1 MSYQVLARKWRPQS
15 FKEVI
20 GQPHVLTA
28 LENGLTQDRVHH
40 AYLFS
45 GTRGV
50 GKTTIAR
57 ILAKSLNCETGVT
70 ATPCG
75 VCANCQAIDQGR
87 FVDLLEIDAASRTKV
102 DDTRELLDNVQY
114 KPAQGRYKVYLID
127 EVHML
132 SKHSFNA
139 LLKTLEEPPEYVKFL
154 LATTDPQKL
163 PITVLSRCLQ
173 FHLKAIMP
181 EQIEQQLA
189 AILDHEKATYE
200 QPALGVIAK
209 AADGSMRDALSLT
222 DQALAFGAGNIKYAA
237 VLKMLGTIDQSHL
250 HYLLH
255 FIASGNSQKVF
266 EKIQEFVH
274 LGADFAALHQE
285 LASLCHQIALM
296 QLQLNANVT
305 DKTTVQLL
313 AERLTPE
320 EVQLF
325 YQIAVQGFKDYAYA
339 PNGKVALEMTV
350 MRLLAFKPANYIDID
365 ESMLVKAQQVETI
378 EPVAPETLTEPQ
390 PLAARSDNLA
400 TNLTTNLTTQTEPV
414 KPQAT
419 PIAAKVPEAVSQH
432 AAVPSQTENAM
443 PAQIAAV
450 QPVVQQTTDETE
462 VAPQSAAPEQSSAP
476 HQPDYQQPRDQATY
490 IVPEQ
495 HAVPENIN
503 ASEQHVAA
511 AQYEQQ
517 TAATVHEVA
526 SDPAAVAQ
534 TTSTPSVQSEPAPAS
549 FDLAATTNSRN
560 MLRSHRLKREELK
573 KIEAATGQKTPKAN
587 DRFAAPEVTAPA
599 TPVTELLKKKDV
611 EPSTVTHA
619 VPVEKT
625 PMPTRAVEAKSNE
638 RLSNEHLTNEHS
650 NNQQASPNHST
661 NEQELPPLTS
671 YQEQPH
677 NQNSYDD
684 YSGSYS
690 GNDYGDAD
698 DSQKNNDYFD
708 DHSDN
713 HAKGVDVTTAPTPD
727 HHVQNDYFEDTKS
740 ESTDVNANTA
750 HLNTGN
756 SSASQASIAKPSA
769 SAQVSTEVIPEKA
782 PVTKT
787 VVANHDISTLNQS
800 ASITEVMLVNDSNL
814 QSAEIDIPAY
824 VEDKMTDAWFLAIKA
839 MELVGFEK
847 LLAKSCVMQQKDQV
861 IALKLHKSQA
871 HLLNNQSLCED
882 LKNKLSHYYGQQYT
896 ITIEQGE
903 VAGSHTPM
911 ELEQVVYLQYLDNA
925 KTSIKNDPIVQTLV
939 RDYAAKVYENSVVPL

>member
-378 EPVAPETLTEPQ
+378 KPVAPETRTETQ
-390 PLAARSDNLA
+390 PLTARPENLA
-400 TNLTTNLTTQTEPV
+400 TQTEPV

-419 PIAAKVPEAVSQH
+419 PIAATVPESVSQQ
-432 AAVPSQTENAM
+432 AAVPLQTENAV

-462 VAPQSAAPEQSSAP
+462 VAAQSAAPEQPSTP
-476 HQPDYQQPRDQATY
+476 YQPDYQQPRDQAAY
-490 IVPEQ
+490 IATEQ
-495 HAVPENIN
+495 HAVPENIH
-503 ASEQHVAA
+503 ASEQHVTA
-511 AQYEQQ
+511 AQYEQP
-517 TAATVHEVA
+517 TAAPVHETA

-534 TTSTPSVQSEPAPAS
+534 TTSTPPVQSEPAPAS

-573 KIEAATGQKTPKAN
+573 KIEAATGQKIPKAN
-587 DRFAAPEVTAPA
+587 DRFAASEVTAPA
-599 TPVTELLKKKDV
+599 TPVTEPLKKKVV

-625 PMPTRAVEAKSNE
+625 PMPIRAVEAKSNE
-638 RLSNEHLTNEHS
+638 RLSNQHSNNDHS

-677 NQNSYDD
+677 NQNNYDD
-684 YSGSYS
+684 YNGDYS
-690 GNDYGDAD
+690 GNDYGDTD
-698 DSQKNNDYFD
+698 NSQKNNDYFD
-708 DHSDN
+708 DHSDK
-713 HAKGVDVTTAPTPD
+713 HAKGADVTTAPTSD

-740 ESTDVNANTA
+740 VSTDANAA
-750 HLNTGN
+750 HLNASN

-769 SAQVSTEVIPEKA
+769 SAQVITEVIPEKA
-782 PVTKT
+782 PAAKT

-800 ASITEVMLVNDSNL
+800 ASSTEVMLVNDPNL
-814 QSAEIDIPAY
+814 QSAEIDIAAY

-847 LLAKSCVMQQKDQV
+847 LLAKSCVMQQKDQA

-903 VAGSHTPM
+903 VAGSYTPM
-911 ELEQVVYLQYLDNA
+911 ELEQVVYQQYLDNA

>member
-200 QPALGVIAK
+200 QPALGVISK

-222 DQALAFGAGNIKYAA
+222 DQALAFGAGDIKYAA

-274 LGADFAALHQE
+274 LGADFSALHQE

-305 DKTTVQLL
+305 EKTTVQLL

-365 ESMLVKAQQVETI
+365 ESMLAKAQQVETI
-378 EPVAPETLTEPQ
+378 APVVSEVNTEQQ
-390 PLAARSDNLA
+390 PLVARPDVSTSTQSKPESVASQAPSQVSPTTISTPEVSTSTQSKPESVVPQSPSQVSPTTISTPEPAQKVPSEMPVQAAPAQPEVNPIKA
-400 TNLTTNLTTQTEPV
+400 ETQSA
-414 KPQAT
+414 PQQT
-419 PIAAKVPEAVSQH
+419 MPEQQPVPEASNYQPSHQASVYTAIAPDMTPEPDTTPEMVPE
-432 AAVPSQTENAM
+432 AAFENA
-443 PAQIAAV
+443 I
-450 QPVVQQTTDETE
+450 ENI
-462 VAPQSAAPEQSSAP
+462 SAPEQDVAP
-476 HQPDYQQPRDQATY
+476 T
-490 IVPEQ
+490 
-495 HAVPENIN
+495 
-503 ASEQHVAA
+503 
-511 AQYEQQ
+511 QYEQT
-517 TAATVHEVA
+517 TAQPV
-526 SDPAAVAQ
+526 
-534 TTSTPSVQSEPAPAS
+534 STQPVQSEPAPAS

-573 KIEAATGQKTPKAN
+573 KIEAATEQQTPKAN
-587 DRFAAPEVTAPA
+587 DRFAAPEVTAQA
-599 TPVTELLKKKDV
+599 TPSVEPLEKKVV
-611 EPSTVTHA
+611 EPSTVNHA
-619 VPVEKT
+619 APNITTASVEKT
-625 PMPTRAVEAKSNE
+625 PMPTRKVEAKSNE
-638 RLSNEHLTNEHS
+638 G
-650 NNQQASPNHST
+650 ST

-684 YSGSYS
+684 Y
-690 GNDYGDAD
+690 DDAD
-698 DSQKNNDYFD
+698 YSKEHNDYFD
-708 DHSDN
+708 NQAEGVDIATPPAPDN
-713 HAKGVDVTTAPTPD
+713 HA
-727 HHVQNDYFEDTKS
+727 QNDYFEDTKPVPAKV
-740 ESTDVNANTA
+740 DAA
-750 HLNTGN
+750 P
-756 SSASQASIAKPSA
+756 QASANVQANNTQLVVAKSA
-769 SAQVSTEVIPEKA
+769 I
-782 PVTKT
+782 
-787 VVANHDISTLNQS
+787 ANHDISTLHHS
-800 ASITEVMLVNDSNL
+800 EVGTEVQLMNDPNL
-814 QSAEIDIPAY
+814 QNPEIDIAAY

-847 LLAKSCVMQQKDQV
+847 LLAKSCVMQQKDQS
-861 IALKLHKSQA
+861 IDLKLHQSQA
-871 HLLNNQSLCED
+871 HLLNNQSLCDD

-896 ITIEQGE
+896 ITIEQGSVE
-903 VAGSHTPM
+903 GNHTPM
-911 ELEQVVYLQYLDNA
+911 ELEQVVYQQYLDNA
-925 KTSIKNDPIVQTLV
+925 KASIKNDPIVQTLV

>member
-1 MSYQVLARKWRPQS
+1 MSYQVLARKWRPQT

-274 LGADFAALHQE
+274 LGADFSALHQE

-305 DKTTVQLL
+305 EKTTVQLL

-365 ESMLVKAQQVETI
+365 ESMLAKAQQVETI
-378 EPVAPETLTEPQ
+378 APVVSEVNTEQQ
-390 PLAARSDNLA
+390 PLAARPDVS
-400 TNLTTNLTTQTEPV
+400 TSTQSKPEP
-414 KPQAT
+414 
-419 PIAAKVPEAVSQH
+419 
-432 AAVPSQTENAM
+432 
-443 PAQIAAV
+443 
-450 QPVVQQTTDETE
+450 
-462 VAPQSAAPEQSSAP
+462 VAPQAPSQVPPTTISTPEPAQKVPSEMPVQAAPAQPEVNPIKAETQSAPQQAMPEQQPAPEQSNY
-476 HQPDYQQPRDQATY
+476 QPDHQAAAYTTTAPDTTPEMAPEAAFENA
-490 IVPEQ
+490 IESVSAPEQ
-495 HAVPENIN
+495 HIAPT
-503 ASEQHVAA
+503 
-511 AQYEQQ
+511 QYEQA
-517 TAATVHEVA
+517 TAQPV
-526 SDPAAVAQ
+526 
-534 TTSTPSVQSEPAPAS
+534 STQPVQNEPAPAS

-573 KIEAATGQKTPKAN
+573 KIEAATEQQTPTAT
-587 DRFAAPEVTAPA
+587 DRFAAPEVTAQA
-599 TPVTELLKKKDV
+599 TPSVEPLEKKVV
-611 EPSTVTHA
+611 EPSTVNHA
-619 VPVEKT
+619 APNITTASVEKT
-625 PMPTRAVEAKSNE
+625 PMPTRTVEAKSNE
-638 RLSNEHLTNEHS
+638 G
-650 NNQQASPNHST
+650 ST

-671 YQEQPH
+671 YQEQRH

-684 YSGSYS
+684 Y
-690 GNDYGDAD
+690 GDAD
-698 DSQKNNDYFD
+698 YSKEHNDYFD
-708 DHSDN
+708 N
-713 HAKGVDVTTAPTPD
+713 HAEGGDIATPPAPD
-727 HHVQNDYFEDTKS
+727 NQAQNNYFEDTKS
-740 ESTDVNANTA
+740 VPAKVDAA
-750 HLNTGN
+750 P
-756 SSASQASIAKPSA
+756 QASANVPANNAQLVVAKSA
-769 SAQVSTEVIPEKA
+769 I
-782 PVTKT
+782 
-787 VVANHDISTLNQS
+787 ANHDISTLHHS
-800 ASITEVMLVNDSNL
+800 EVGTEVQLMNDPSL
-814 QSAEIDIPAY
+814 QNPEIDIAAY

-847 LLAKSCVMQQKDQV
+847 LLAKSCVMQQKDQS
-861 IALKLHKSQA
+861 IDLKLHQSQA
-871 HLLNNQSLCED
+871 HLLNNQSLCDD
-882 LKNKLSHYYGQQYT
+882 LKNKLSYYYGQQYT
-896 ITIEQGE
+896 ITIEQGSVE
-903 VAGSHTPM
+903 GSHTPM
-911 ELEQVVYLQYLDNA
+911 ELEQVVYQQYLDNA
-925 KTSIKNDPIVQTLV
+925 KASIKNDPIVQTLV

>member
-75 VCANCQAIDQGR
+75 KCDNCLAIDQGR

-173 FHLKAIMP
+173 FHLKAILP

-189 AILDHEKATYE
+189 TILNHEKATFE
-200 QPALGVIAK
+200 HAALGVIAK

-222 DQALAFGAGNIKYAA
+222 DQALAFGAGHIEYAA

-274 LGADFAALHQE
+274 LGADFSALHQE
-285 LASLCHQIALM
+285 LASLCHQIALI

-305 DKTTVQLL
+305 EKTVVQLL

-339 PNGKVALEMTV
+339 PNGKIALEMTV
-350 MRLLAFKPANYIDID
+350 MRLLAFKPANYVDID
-365 ESMLVKAQQVETI
+365 QSMLAQANKVETVAPVVI
-378 EPVAPETLTEPQ
+378 PQSESVHLEPIQDVIVQPEPVQSVP
-390 PLAARSDNLA
+390 
-400 TNLTTNLTTQTEPV
+400 TQKTVVQAEPV
-414 KPQAT
+414 QS
-419 PIAAKVPEAVSQH
+419 VPTQE
-432 AAVPSQTENAM
+432 
-443 PAQIAAV
+443 
-450 QPVVQQTTDETE
+450 
-462 VAPQSAAPEQSSAP
+462 
-476 HQPDYQQPRDQATY
+476 
-490 IVPEQ
+490 
-495 HAVPENIN
+495 
-503 ASEQHVAA
+503 
-511 AQYEQQ
+511 
-517 TAATVHEVA
+517 
-526 SDPAAVAQ
+526 AVAQ
-534 TTSTPSVQSEPAPAS
+534 AEPVQTVPTQEAVVHPEPVQSEPIQESVPVHQSEQAVEHIQQEVAHQQPVAEQFVTPVQPSSVQAEPNAS
-549 FDLAATTNSRN
+549 TTSYNVVDSSSSRN
-560 MLRSHRLKREELK
+560 MLRSHRLKREALK
-573 KIEAATGQKTPKAN
+573 KTEAATEQQTPKVQ
-587 DRFAAPEVTAPA
+587 DRFVAPA
-599 TPVTELLKKKDV
+599 IKSPQA
-611 EPSTVTHA
+611 STVEATLN
-619 VPVEKT
+619 K
-625 PMPTRAVEAKSNE
+625 AVEAPLNLGSSPKNIAVQPEKVPFVKASVE
-638 RLSNEHLTNEHS
+638 KLS
-650 NNQQASPNHST
+650 
-661 NEQELPPLTS
+661 NEQELPPLSS
-671 YQEQPH
+671 YQQQPS
-677 NQNSYDD
+677 QSAYDAFD
-684 YSGSYS
+684 
-690 GNDYGDAD
+690 GDSFGD
-698 DSQKNNDYFD
+698 DSFDGSRFEGNSFDNSNVQDNSLEGSRYQDEGDNSGVYDNSDHTNNDSFAD
-708 DHSDN
+708 SNAENELEPVVASTSDVNN
-713 HAKGVDVTTAPTPD
+713 HGDNVTPKPVNAPTITAQTTAAQIPA
-727 HHVQNDYFEDTKS
+727 V
-740 ESTDVNANTA
+740 NTA
-750 HLNTGN
+750 VVK
-756 SSASQASIAKPSA
+756 IA
-769 SAQVSTEVIPEKA
+769 V
-782 PVTKT
+782 
-787 VVANHDISTLNQS
+787 NDDISALNQS
-800 ASITEVMLVNDSNL
+800 EDADTEVMLVNDPSL
-814 QSAEIDIPAY
+814 QSTEIDIPAY
-824 VEDKMTDAWFLAIKA
+824 VENKMTDPWFLAIKA
-839 MELVGFEK
+839 MQLVGFEK
-847 LLAKSCVMQQKDQV
+847 LLAKSCVMQKEGDS
-861 IALKLHKSQA
+861 IALTLHQSQQ

-882 LKNKLSHYYGQQYT
+882 LKARLCEHYGQQFT
-896 ITIEQGE
+896 ITIEAGE
-903 VAGSHTPM
+903 VAGNHTPM
-911 ELEQVVYLQYLDNA
+911 ELEMVVYQQYLDNA
-925 KTSIKNDPIVQTLV
+925 KTSIKNDAIVQTFV